1 MDQLVNE
8 SYFVI
13 LGLTGAGKSTFVN
26 ALSNK
31 QCCKVSVKG
40 KSMTQNNELIRFSQN
55 HHTFYVVDTPG
66 LGDSQNN
73 ERVINELKTL
83 LSKWPFL
90 KKIVIIK
97 PYTEIRLADYLQKAL
112 EVIMDCFPLQN
123 FWDHVL
129 IVNNRCIP
137 TDEAYKD
144 FLEENPETFL
154 DKLKQCTNLLDF
166 MKSKNIDCPNE
177 VKEFFIDSKKKD
189 KFPSIKQGFDDIIE
203 NIQNTPMMFKTIREL
218 KHVRDYKDG
227 ISKEIRIIFEYD
239 PIECTD
245 FKGNV
250 KIIKKNYKEKT
261 EVKEEYKQK
270 IVKLRDT
277 PKEKYLGSI
286 DVKWYDILSFGISWA
301 LRPTERYR
309 VWDESEFKNIQ
320 TGQTFVEETNVRE
333 ELR

>member
-1 MDQLVNE
+1 MDQLVNQ

-31 QCCKVSVKG
+31 QCCRVSAKG

>member
-1 MDQLVNE
+1 
-8 SYFVI
+8 
-13 LGLTGAGKSTFVN
+13 
-26 ALSNK
+26 
-31 QCCKVSVKG
+31 
-40 KSMTQNNELIRFSQN
+40 
-55 HHTFYVVDTPG
+55 
-66 LGDSQNN
+66 
-73 ERVINELKTL
+73 
-83 LSKWPFL
+83 
-90 KKIVIIK
+90 
-97 PYTEIRLADYLQKAL
+97 
-112 EVIMDCFPLQN
+112 MDCFPLQN

-218 KHVRDYKDG
+218 KHVRDSKDG
-227 ISKEIRIIFEYD
+227 VSKEIRIIFEYD

-250 KIIKKNYKEKT
+250 NIIKKNYKEKT

-270 IVKLRDT
+270 ILKLRDT

-286 DVKWYDILSFGISWA
+286 DAEWYDILSFGISWA

>member
-1 MDQLVNE
+1 MYNLIKE

-13 LGLTGAGKSTFVN
+13 VGLTGVGKSTFVN
-26 ALSNK
+26 AISNK
-31 QCCKVSVKG
+31 KWCRVSVKG

-250 KIIKKNYKEKT
+250 NIIKKNYKEKT

>member
-1 MDQLVNE
+1 M
-8 SYFVI
+8 
-13 LGLTGAGKSTFVN
+13 
-26 ALSNK
+26 
-31 QCCKVSVKG
+31 
-40 KSMTQNNELIRFSQN
+40 
-55 HHTFYVVDTPG
+55 VDTPG

-83 LSKWPFL
+83 LSKWQFL

>member
-1 MDQLVNE
+1 MYNLIKE

-13 LGLTGAGKSTFVN
+13 VGLTGVGKSTFVN
-26 ALSNK
+26 AISNK
-31 QCCKVSVKG
+31 KWCRVSVKG

-218 KHVRDYKDG
+218 KHVRDSKDG
-227 ISKEIRIIFEYD
+227 VSKEIRIIFEYD

-250 KIIKKNYKEKT
+250 NIIKKNYKEKT

-286 DVKWYDILSFGISWA
+286 DVEWYDILSFGISWA

>member
-1 MDQLVNE
+1 M
-8 SYFVI
+8 
-13 LGLTGAGKSTFVN
+13 
-26 ALSNK
+26 
-31 QCCKVSVKG
+31 
-40 KSMTQNNELIRFSQN
+40 
-55 HHTFYVVDTPG
+55 VDTPG

-83 LSKWPFL
+83 LSKWQFL

-189 KFPSIKQGFDDIIE
+189 KFPSIKQGFDNIIK

-250 KIIKKNYKEKT
+250 NIIKKNYKEKT

-270 IVKLRDT
+270 ILKLRDT

>member
-1 MDQLVNE
+1 MDQIVNE

-26 ALSNK
+26 ALANK
-31 QCCKVSVKG
+31 QCCRVSVKG
-40 KSMTQNNELIRFSQN
+40 KSMTPNNELIRFSQN
-55 HHTFYVVDTPG
+55 HHTFCVVDTPG

-218 KHVRDYKDG
+218 KHVRDSKDG
-227 ISKEIRIIFEYD
+227 VSKEIRIIFEYD

-250 KIIKKNYKEKT
+250 NIIKKNYKEKT

-270 IVKLRDT
+270 ILKLRDT

-286 DVKWYDILSFGISWA
+286 DAEWYDILSFGISWA

>member
-1 MDQLVNE
+1 
-8 SYFVI
+8 
-13 LGLTGAGKSTFVN
+13 
-26 ALSNK
+26 
-31 QCCKVSVKG
+31 
-40 KSMTQNNELIRFSQN
+40 MTQNHQLIRFSQN

-66 LGDSQNN
+66 LADSQNN

>member
-1 MDQLVNE
+1 MYNLFKE

-13 LGLTGAGKSTFVN
+13 VGLTGVGKSTFVN
-26 ALSNK
+26 AISNK
-31 QCCKVSVKG
+31 KCCRVSVKG
-40 KSMTQNNELIRFSQN
+40 KSMTQNHQLIRFSQN

-112 EVIMDCFPLQN
+112 EVIMECFPLQN

-218 KHVRDYKDG
+218 KHVRDSKDG
-227 ISKEIRIIFEYD
+227 VSKEIRIIFEYD

-245 FKGNV
+245 FNGNV
-250 KIIKKNYKEKT
+250 NIIKKNYKEKT

-277 PKEKYLGSI
+277 TKEKYLGSI
-286 DVKWYDILSFGISWA
+286 DLEWYDLLSFGISWA

>member
-1 MDQLVNE
+1 MYNLFKE

-13 LGLTGAGKSTFVN
+13 VGLTGVGKSTFVN
-26 ALSNK
+26 AISNK
-31 QCCKVSVKG
+31 KWCRVSVKG

>member
-1 MDQLVNE
+1 MYNLIKE

-13 LGLTGAGKSTFVN
+13 VGLTGVGKSTFVN
-26 ALSNK
+26 AISNK
-31 QCCKVSVKG
+31 KCCRVSVKG
-40 KSMTQNNELIRFSQN
+40 KSMTQNHQLIRFSQN

-286 DVKWYDILSFGISWA
+286 DAEWYDILSFGISWA

>member
-1 MDQLVNE
+1 MYNLFKE

-13 LGLTGAGKSTFVN
+13 VGLTGVGKSTFVN
-26 ALSNK
+26 AISNK
-31 QCCKVSVKG
+31 KCCRVSVKG
-40 KSMTQNNELIRFSQN
+40 KSMTQNHQLIRFSQN

>member
-1 MDQLVNE
+1 MDQIVNE

-83 LSKWPFL
+83 LSKWQFL

>member
-1 MDQLVNE
+1 M
-8 SYFVI
+8 
-13 LGLTGAGKSTFVN
+13 
-26 ALSNK
+26 
-31 QCCKVSVKG
+31 
-40 KSMTQNNELIRFSQN
+40 
-55 HHTFYVVDTPG
+55 VDTPG

-218 KHVRDYKDG
+218 KHVRDSKDG
-227 ISKEIRIIFEYD
+227 VSKEIRIIFEYD

-250 KIIKKNYKEKT
+250 NIIKKNYKEKT

-270 IVKLRDT
+270 ILKLRDT

-286 DVKWYDILSFGISWA
+286 DAEWYDILSFGISWA

>member
-1 MDQLVNE
+1 MDQIVNE

-26 ALSNK
+26 ALANK
-31 QCCKVSVKG
+31 QCCGVSGKG

-55 HHTFYVVDTPG
+55 HHTFCVVDTPG

-218 KHVRDYKDG
+218 KHVRDSKDG
-227 ISKEIRIIFEYD
+227 VSKEIRIIFEYD

-250 KIIKKNYKEKT
+250 NIIKKNYKEKT
-261 EVKEEYKQK
+261 EVIELKP
-270 IVKLRDT
+270 KLLNCYTTSRYRG
-277 PKEKYLGSI
+277 EKS
-286 DVKWYDILSFGISWA
+286 VQWYDIFSFGISWA
-301 LRPTERYR
+301 ARKTKIYDIYEIKTYLDLRTGNKYSRENYLRTEYR
-309 VWDESEFKNIQ
+309 
-320 TGQTFVEETNVRE
+320 
-333 ELR
+333 

>member
-1 MDQLVNE
+1 MYNLFKE

-13 LGLTGAGKSTFVN
+13 VGLTGVGKSTFVN
-26 ALSNK
+26 AISNK
-31 QCCKVSVKG
+31 KCCRVSVKG

-286 DVKWYDILSFGISWA
+286 DAEWYDILSFGISWV